1 MDKETIDK
9 INKKL
14 KEINSLKSL
23 SSRDF
28 KFKTWH
34 ASTIN
39 LLKMLPRDFINDVNN
54 FKKLA
59 FSDTKYHRGGKSF
72 NPPDNTRYIEDLDS
86 AGKILKKLI
95 PLKKESKEKKPSGS
109 KKDITPKKEVK
120 KLKKKPEL
128 KNKSY

>member
-54 FKKLA
+54 FKKLS
-59 FSDTKYHRGGKSF
+59 FSDTKYHRGGKPF

-86 AGKILKKLI
+86 AGKILKKII
-95 PLKKESKEKKPSGS
+95 PVKKESKEKKPPEA
-109 KKDITPKKEVK
+109 KKDTTLKKEIK
-120 KLKKKPEL
+120 KTKKETGTK
-128 KNKSY
+128 K